1 MKEKECKIC
10 HLILDKK
17 EFKYPLHGFICKN
30 CYDKRKA
37 DPDQITFTKYRNKY
51 IREEFW
57 NAKIKLRNKDIYTS
71 LVTLEDLNYLKM
83 EGYSFIIKDKYL

>member
-1 MKEKECKIC
+1 MKECKIC
-10 HLILDKK
+10 HLILDQK

-30 CYDKRKA
+30 CYNERDTNPDK
-37 DPDQITFTKYRNKY
+37 ISFTKYRNKY

-57 NAKIKLRNKDIYTS
+57 NAKIKLMNKDIYTS
-71 LVTLEDLNYLKM
+71 LVTLEDLKYLKM